1 MICSFCGTEN
11 QAENRFCGMCGV
23 RFERRQAERRVA
35 QSGGQKCPSCGH
47 ANQAG
52 HKFCG
57 LCGNRVERRAQER
70 RGAIAQVRATATAN
84 AKLPG
89 PELAAVGHR
98 ASADHRS
105 STPMAAAQVSA
116 KPALAQ
122 QRSRREPELSSERVH
137 TTSIGGPSFLGLNEE
152 SSRNAT
158 YLLEDEQASRGGV
171 RKVLLLLFLLAI
183 LGLIYFQW
191 RSSQADGK
199 VPEIPKADPATVPT
213 PRGASRV
220 PTPVPPAAA
229 QSSAVAMQNTGTE
242 SPPEDRKEAAL
253 AGEKSAEE
261 KSETEAPGK
270 SAQKEP
276 VADEPADSPATE
288 TAASPRSRPSAALL
302 RAQQYLQGRGVRQNC
317 EQGMLFLRAATEQ
330 DDASAAIQM
339 GALYASGHCVRRDP
353 VKAYQWF
360 NVARQQQPENRRIED
375 NLNRMW
381 AEMTP
386 QERHRVQ

>member
-23 RFERRQAERRVA
+23 RFERRMAERRVL

-47 ANQAG
+47 SNRPG

-57 LCGNRVERRAQER
+57 LCGNRVEHRVQER
-70 RGAIAQVRATATAN
+70 RGGAITPVRAAAAAN

-89 PELAAVGHR
+89 PELAAVAQRSGTPVTSAL
-98 ASADHRS
+98 ASAS
-105 STPMAAAQVSA
+105 PM
-116 KPALAQ
+116 LAQ
-122 QRSRREPELSSERVH
+122 QRLRSEPVPGSERVH

-152 SSRNAT
+152 SPGNAT
-158 YLLEDEQASRGGV
+158 YLLEDEHTSRGGV
-171 RKVLLLLFLLAI
+171 RKMLLLLFLLAI

-191 RSSQADGK
+191 RSSQLGSGK
-199 VPEIPKADPATVPT
+199 SLEMPKADPATVPT
-213 PRGASRV
+213 PRGESHPPA
-220 PTPVPPAAA
+220 PVPQAAA
-229 QSSAVAMQNTGTE
+229 PAQAVAMQNTAAENPTG
-242 SPPEDRKEAAL
+242 DDKREAAS
-253 AGEKSAEE
+253 GEEKLEKE
-261 KSETEAPGK
+261 KSELKTPENAV
-270 SAQKEP
+270 QKEQNTEKA
-276 VADEPADSPATE
+276 ADITPTE
-288 TAASPRSRPSAALL
+288 LAASPRQKPSAALL

-317 EQGMLFLRAATEQ
+317 EQGLLFLRAATEQ
-330 DDASAAIQM
+330 GDAGAAIQM

-360 NVARQQQPENRRIED
+360 NVARQQQPENRRLEN

-386 QERHRVQ
+386 QERQRLQ